1 MVTDAL
7 LQAARCAGRALIILE
22 KHIVADLAAFVRF
35 APSQA
40 AVQHDPRT
48 HARSR
53 RNIHKVPRTA
63 KLMLAHALGVGVV
76 FHINGH
82 AELLRHPVHPRADL
96 HRPEH
101 TDGGRVIQHAARG
114 VIRPGQRDAHADQP
128 CRVCSGG
135 VQQAAHQPVAH
146 LSQKRAEILRRACFL
161 PVEHTAG
168 DVHQPHGE
176 KRTFQREHRR
186 KSARPVDG
194 QQLRPASHAGRTLAG
209 LHHKA
214 PLHKVRH
221 DLDDG
226 GRADAR
232 FLDDL
237 RFGSCSPFPDK
248 IIYDM
253 AVHAL
258 QVRSG
263 VLRLFHSACLPSR
276 LPCENAPPI
285 RAGRFQTRCG
295 MTASF
300 LLIGPSRIS
309 RPERRRNH

>member
-1 MVTDAL
+1 MRCS
-7 LQAARCAGRALIILE
+7 QAARCAGRALIILE
-22 KHIVADLAAFVRF
+22 KTHCSRSHRICSFRPVAGV
-35 APSQA
+35 PSSMTP
-40 AVQHDPRT
+40 HPR
-48 HARSR
+48 RSR

-128 CRVCSGG
+128 CRVCSGS

-146 LSQKRAEILRRACFL
+146 LGQKRAEILRRACFL

-186 KSARPVDG
+186 KSARPLMASSCG
-194 QQLRPASHAGRTLAG
+194 RRPTPAAPRRPPPQGPAPQGNDTILMTVGG
-209 LHHKA
+209 LM
-214 PLHKVRH
+214 PVS
-221 DLDDG
+221 
-226 GRADAR
+226 
-232 FLDDL
+232 LDDL
-237 RFGSCSPFPDK
+237 RFGSCSP
-248 IIYDM
+248 
-253 AVHAL
+253 
-258 QVRSG
+258 R
-263 VLRLFHSACLPSR
+263 
-276 LPCENAPPI
+276 
-285 RAGRFQTRCG
+285 
-295 MTASF
+295 
-300 LLIGPSRIS
+300 SRIKS
-309 RPERRRNH
+309 YTTWRFMPFRCAAVYCGFSIPHVSLPAVRKRPAHPGGAFKHAAV